1 MEEFRR
7 ANSSPAGFGGADTP
21 GTHGHKP
28 KKGRISSLPK
38 QMILWL
44 IVLILLIAAAG
55 TAAYFVK
62 RYHNAQKEV
71 QRLSNPS
78 EAAKTETQNLIDQVG
93 KLTVLPTG
101 ETPTIATVTD
111 ASKLKDQAFFT
122 NAVTGDKVLIY
133 TNAKKAFLYRPS
145 TNRIINIAP
154 VNLGSGTSTAPATTT
169 PTTTKKTP

>member
-7 ANSSPAGFGGADTP
+7 ATSSPAGFGGTDTP
-21 GTHGHKP
+21 SPHGHKSKRTAKIMEQ
-28 KKGRISSLPK
+28 KKIIIGL
-38 QMILWL
+38 LVLL
-44 IVLILLIAAAG
+44 IVLAAVG
-55 TAAYFVK
+55 TTAYFIN
-62 RYHNAQKEV
+62 RYNTSQKEV
-71 QRLSNPS
+71 KRLSNPTA
-78 EAAKTETQNLIDQVG
+78 AAKTEAQNLIDQVG

-145 TNRIINIAP
+145 TNKLINIAP
-154 VNLGSGTSTAPATTT
+154 VNLGSGTTTPATTT

>member
-7 ANSSPAGFGGADTP
+7 AASPAGFGADTP
-21 GTHGHKP
+21 STHGHKP
-28 KKGRISSLPK
+28 KRGVKLMEQKRLVIG
-38 QMILWL
+38 L
-44 IVLILLIAAAG
+44 IVMLILAAAVG
-55 TAAYFVK
+55 TTAYFIN
-62 RYHNAQKEV
+62 RYNTSQKEV
-71 QRLSNPS
+71 KRLSNPT

-111 ASKLKDQAFFT
+111 ASKLKDQAFFL

-145 TNRIINIAP
+145 TNKIINIAP
-154 VNLGSGTSTAPATTT
+154 VNLGSGTSAATPTSTT
-169 PTTTKKTP
+169 PTTTKKSP